1 MVKKM
6 DEKEFKASEWAEE
19 VAKKSNRNVLTIMQE
34 FCKEMVK
41 TKDTEKA
48 KIIVANRM
56 INGGD

>member
-1 MVKKM
+1 M

-41 TKDTEKA
+41 TKDAEKA